1 MAKNKSVIKDFFSL
15 KRMHVIHLLWCYAI
29 IIISEQ
35 KTIKTQRKKMSKENE
50 GKTLDERIDRI
61 YKMAKEHYGEVR
73 FVGIK
78 RHTKIG
84 WVAKIQFDSFDS
96 LVAEGKDAIDALK
109 NLRKRLKKII
119 NRYHMV

>member
-1 MAKNKSVIKDFFSL
+1 MNKEV
-15 KRMHVIHLLWCYAI
+15 
-29 IIISEQ
+29 
-35 KTIKTQRKKMSKENE
+35 
-50 GKTLDERIDRI
+50 KTLDQRIDRI

-84 WVAKIQFDSFDS
+84 WVAKIQFDEFDS
-96 LVAEGKDAIDALK
+96 LMAEGEDAIDALK

-119 NRYHMV
+119 DRYNMV

>member
-1 MAKNKSVIKDFFSL
+1 
-15 KRMHVIHLLWCYAI
+15 
-29 IIISEQ
+29 
-35 KTIKTQRKKMSKENE
+35 MSQEV
-50 GKTLDERIDRI
+50 KTLDQRIDRI

-84 WVAKIQFDSFDS
+84 WVAKIQFDEFES
-96 LVAEGKDAIDALK
+96 LMADGDNAIDALK

-119 NRYHMV
+119 DRYNMV